1 MKAIWKAKSG
11 LTFIATIFLVIV
23 IAVLVFG
30 VVYFVRIQYAKESLE
45 DLKTDMLLVQA
56 KVKTISSEYILE
68 EKEDVLQGTKI
79 SEMKENEAIQDF
91 LAKDLFDAE
100 EKNKKYYVWDQTTL
114 QEQDLTQ
121 VNLEEG
127 TYYIVEY
134 TDNEVYYTQGFTYAD
149 GTTYYEIS
157 DIEKLE
163 AEE

>member
-1 MKAIWKAKSG
+1 
-11 LTFIATIFLVIV
+11 
-23 IAVLVFG
+23 
-30 VVYFVRIQYAKESLE
+30 
-45 DLKTDMLLVQA
+45 MLLVQA

-121 VNLEEG
+121 INLEEG
-127 TYYIVEY
+127 AYYIVEY
-134 TDNEVYYTQGFTYAD
+134 TNNEVYYTKGFIYAD
-149 GTTYYEIS
+149 GNTYYEIS
-157 DIEKLE
+157 EIEKLE

>member
-1 MKAIWKAKSG
+1 MEVIWKAKSG

-56 KVKTISSEYILE
+56 KVKTISGEYILE
-68 EKEDVLQGTKI
+68 EKEEVLKGTKL
-79 SEMKENEAIQDF
+79 SEMKENETIQNF
-91 LAKDLFDAE
+91 IEKDLFDEE
-100 EKNKKYYVWDQTTL
+100 EKNKQYYVWDQTTL

-121 VNLEEG
+121 INLEEG
-127 TYYIVEY
+127 AYYIVEY
-134 TDNEVYYTQGFTYAD
+134 TNNEVYYTKGFIYAD
-149 GTTYYEIS
+149 GNTYYEIS
-157 DIEKLE
+157 EIEKLE